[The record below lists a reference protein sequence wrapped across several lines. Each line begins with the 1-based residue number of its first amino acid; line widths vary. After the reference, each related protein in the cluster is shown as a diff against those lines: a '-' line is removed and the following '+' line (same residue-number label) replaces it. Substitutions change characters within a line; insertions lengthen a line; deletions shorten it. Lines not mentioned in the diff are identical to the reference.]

1 MARKTKQEAQ
11 ATRNAILEAA
21 GRVLL
26 ARGIARTSLL
36 DIAKEAGVARG
47 AIYWHFTG
55 KQHLLRTLWD
65 GLLRDN
71 TFFFQAVDGKEES
84 DPLGFLVEQLF
95 GFLKKLPENTRRQR
109 LFRLFLHE
117 HGITGQGASFVFDR
131 RGFQKHRVQ
140 AVAALLVAA
149 IEKKQLPP
157 RIDVHLGAIAL
168 VAYVDGLA
176 PRYQQLVDEIGMH
189 LETPFLINGLMQ
201 LLRFGC
207 IRQIVSATPEPT
219 AYVLE

>member
-11 ATRNAILEAA
+11 VTRNTILEAA
-21 GRVLL
+21 GRMLL

-36 DIAKEAGVARG
+36 DIAKEAGVTRG

-55 KQHLLRTLWD
+55 KQHLLCTLWE
-65 GLLRDN
+65 GLLREN
-71 TFFFQAVDGKEES
+71 TFFFQTVGGQEES

-109 LFRLFLHE
+109 LFRLFLHD
-117 HGITGQGASFVFDR
+117 HTITGQGTSFVFDR
-131 RGFQKHRVQ
+131 RGFQIYRVQ
-140 AVAALLVAA
+140 AVAALLSAA

-157 RIDVHLGAIAL
+157 GIDVHLGAIVL
-168 VAYVDGLA
+168 IAYVDGLA
-176 PRYQQLVDEIGMH
+176 PQYQQLVDELGMH
-189 LETPFLINGLMQ
+189 LETSFLINGLMQ

-207 IRQIVSATPEPT
+207 IRQIVAATPEPT
-219 AYVLE
+219 